1 MVFVSLGVALV
12 LFSSKLHGSCS
23 VMGLLLLVSLCWV
36 FLLYSVFVWV
46 LLLVLKVFFSFF
58 AMFMVCFKL
67 SLFFFFFSFFE
78 EHFKLFL
85 PVNKLQ
91 PCICKKKTIWF
102 TLSCVRA
109 HTYIWSVW
117 YCHNSK
123 FTVDNCSGPCQNN
136 VLSSSDCYPVT
147 VNNLIMRH
155 QFGGLAQI
163 SAWPPLIAMKDY
175 YF

>member
-36 FLLYSVFVWV
+36 FLLYSVSVWV
-46 LLLVLKVFFSFF
+46 LLLVLKVFFRFF

-67 SLFFFFFSFFE
+67 SLFFSFF
-78 EHFKLFL
+78 LFL
-85 PVNKLQ
+85 RNISNSFFLLINYSLVYV
-91 PCICKKKTIWF
+91 KKTIWF
-102 TLSCVRA
+102 TLSCARA

-117 YCHNSK
+117 YYHNSK

-147 VNNLIMRH
+147 VNNLIVRH

>member
-46 LLLVLKVFFSFF
+46 FLLVLKVFFSFF
-58 AMFMVCFKL
+58 AMFTVCFKL
-67 SLFFFFFSFFE
+67 SLFFSFF
-78 EHFKLFL
+78 LFL
-85 PVNKLQ
+85 RNISNSLFLLINYSLVYV
-91 PCICKKKTIWF
+91 KKIIWF

-136 VLSSSDCYPVT
+136 GLSSSDFYPVT
-147 VNNLIMRH
+147 VNNLIVRH